1 MGNKMLR
8 GLLAGLLMQ
17 VGAYAAPPEQPVVTS
32 FAQPGLAADQLG
44 IIVNDDDPDSVAI
57 AAYYQDKRGIPAANL
72 IHVRFKPGRST
83 LTREE
88 FITLK
93 RRVDRTTPR
102 EVQAFALTWAQP
114 YRVDCMSITSAFA
127 FGFDPAYCASNCKP
141 TQPSPYFNSSVA
153 RPYATYKMRPTM
165 SLAAASVAEAKK
177 LIDRG
182 VASDG
187 SNPAGTAYLVS
198 TTDRARNVRAA
209 GYDMLRNQ
217 MERVIPTE
225 IVQANALVQK
235 HDVMFY
241 FTGLTHVPSLDSNT
255 FLPGA
260 IGDHLTSAGGDL
272 FGGSQMSSL
281 RWLEAGATGS
291 YGAVV
296 EPCNFQAKF
305 PVPGVVMAH
314 YLQGETLIEAYWKSV
329 QMPGQGL
336 FIGEP
341 LARPFAGVTL
351 LDRDGGISVSAR
363 LIAPGLYDVQA
374 APSMM
379 GPYRSVGRLPVGWG
393 TRELKLDRIPP
404 AYYRFERRAEPV
416 PAQ

>member
-1 MGNKMLR
+1 MIKPLLR
-8 GLLAGLLMQ
+8 ALAMSLLLPAL
-17 VGAYAAPPEQPVVTS
+17 VGAQTLERAVITS
-32 FAQPGLAADQLG
+32 FAQPGMSADQLG
-44 IIVNDDDPDSVAI
+44 VIVNDDDPDSVEI
-57 AAYYQDKRGIPAANL
+57 AAYYLEKRGIPAANL

-83 LTREE
+83 LSRED
-88 FITLK
+88 FTPIK
-93 RRVDRTTPR
+93 RRVDRTAPKNI
-102 EVQAFALTWAQP
+102 QAYALTWAQP

-127 FGFDPAYCASNCKP
+127 FGFDPAYCASNCQP
-141 TQPSPYFNSSVA
+141 TQPSFYFNSSVTQ
-153 RPYATYKMRPTM
+153 PYAMYKIRPTM
-165 SLAAASVAEAKK
+165 SLAAASVDEAKK

-225 IVQANALVQK
+225 IVQANALVHK

-241 FTGLTHVPSLDSNT
+241 FTGLTQVASLDSNT

-260 IGDHLTSAGGDL
+260 IADHLTSAGGDL

-296 EPCNFQAKF
+296 EPCNFPAKF
-305 PVPGVVMAH
+305 PIPGVVMAH

-341 LARPFAGVTL
+341 LARPFAGVTHHA
-351 LDRDGGISVSAR
+351 RDGGVTLSAR
-363 LIAPGLYDVQA
+363 LLAPGLYDVQA

-379 GPYRSVGRLPVGWG
+379 GPYRSVGRLPVSWG
-393 TRELKLDRIPP
+393 TRELKLDHIPP
-404 AYYRFERRAEPV
+404 AYYRFERRAEPAPV
-416 PAQ
+416 R